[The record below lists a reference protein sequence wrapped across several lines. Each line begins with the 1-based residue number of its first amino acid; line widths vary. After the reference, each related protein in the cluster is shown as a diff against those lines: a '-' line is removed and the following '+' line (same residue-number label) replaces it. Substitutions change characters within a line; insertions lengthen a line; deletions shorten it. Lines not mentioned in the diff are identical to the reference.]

1 MLKPINGA
9 KIKTLREKRKML
21 QQELADK
28 LGVDRT
34 AVTKWESGAT
44 APKTDMLPALAKVLK
59 CKIED
64 LYKEV

>member
-1 MLKPINGA
+1 MLKKINGV
-9 KIKTLREKRKML
+9 KIKTLREKRKMT
-21 QQELADK
+21 QQNLADELK
-28 LGVDRT
+28 VERSNI
-34 AVTKWESGAT
+34 AKWECGFT